1 MRFRITEKYCLNEDI
16 ESMKKFYPNITDDAF
31 MSFVALD
38 PTYKKGSTT
47 AGKYARWILGMANKG
62 NGKIENISHITD
74 ALRRF
79 EDVKNDLVNKDVMK
93 YKSVQEL
100 EDALNSPEAY
110 EEKSH
115 RQEVR
120 GRQRA
125 RKEADIERDADVVY
139 KDSKWTVYVPKT
151 YAASCKLGQ
160 GSNWCTASTESDYY
174 YNYYLSSY
182 PDSKYYIIINNAN
195 PNEKYQLHFES
206 GQFMDK
212 DDKKIKGGISAF
224 KAEEGLYKFLST
236 LQADIF
242 LNKMNTFSNQM
253 NISPDV
259 EEYTVKVSHADLA
272 DALSSD
278 NRNAIDPDTIA
289 KVLDGYAWDLFYSPS
304 VSDDDVRYAYDNLIN
319 AGNWQTIQNIGATE
333 ESIFDD
339 KDDVYYAIAR
349 AIEDATIADEVNSIE
364 TAVEEDMSDALPK
377 WVTVKDMGI
386 GDANSEFTVNT
397 KSLIDSVGDIVA
409 QYDVDE
415 AESLEEVLLTIIKED
430 TNGVYDRGYGGYD
443 DGVFNEYLSDELSE
457 IE

>member
-1 MRFRITEKYCLNEDI
+1 MRFRITERYCLNEDI
-16 ESMKKFYPNITDDAF
+16 ESMKKFYPNIADDAF

-182 PDSKYYIIINNAN
+182 PDSKYYIVINNTN
-195 PNEKYQLHFES
+195 PEEKYQIHFES

-212 DDKKIKGGISAF
+212 EDNSVRGGIAIF
-224 KAEEGLYKFLST
+224 KGDDGLYKFLR
-236 LQADIF
+236 DISRAVL
-242 LNKMNTFSNQM
+242 LNKL
-253 NISPDV
+253 NISLDV
-259 EEYTVKVSHADLA
+259 EEYTVKITHADLA
-272 DALSSD
+272 EAMASR
-278 NRNAIDPDTIA
+278 NRNTVSEDAIRDILNGD
-289 KVLDGYAWDLFYSPS
+289 AWDLFETHIDKY
-304 VSDDDVRYAYDNLIN
+304 DAQYAYENSIN
-319 AGNWQTIQNIGATE
+319 DKNMQTIKNLGSTE

-339 KDDVYYAIAR
+339 NDVVYYAILR
-349 AIEDATIADEVNSIE
+349 AAEDATTDATIARFED
-364 TAVEEDMSDALPK
+364 AVELALSDSLPK
-377 WVTVKDMGI
+377 WATIKDI
-386 GDANSEFTVNT
+386 GFGDRESTFTVNT
-397 KSLIDSVGDIVA
+397 QSFIDGVDYIRNN
-409 QYDVDE
+409 YD
-415 AESLEEVLLTIIKED
+415 TIDED
-430 TNGVYDRGYGGYD
+430 TLGEMLKSIIETNSSGVYARYYDWYD
-443 DGVFNEYLSDELSE
+443 DDVFNQFLSDALAE